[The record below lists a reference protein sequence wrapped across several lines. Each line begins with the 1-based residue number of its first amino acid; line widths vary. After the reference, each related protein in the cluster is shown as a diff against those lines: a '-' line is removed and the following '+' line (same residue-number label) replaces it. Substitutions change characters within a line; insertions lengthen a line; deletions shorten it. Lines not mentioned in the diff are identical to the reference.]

1 MASLR
6 CASLG
11 ISYEF
16 LDLLQFRKLSCKPDF
31 TKIRSQAP
39 KLCLKVL
46 GAQSLRSKTAGHC
59 SVAVARAAEIS
70 ETSMSVSCEKDDEEV
85 ELEHRNEFLEAFFD
99 RRGEPFE
106 DQGLDT
112 SCVRGIIAAGSV
124 KSRDSVLV
132 GPGCSTVVPELRK
145 QLVNVMVAHW
155 SLEVLANLKEMDD
168 EVRCWQGD
176 LQQLPAS
183 TAPFNAVFLGYSL
196 AVCYSPVKLLEA
208 AASRCSPS
216 AKVVI
221 SYSQGRDG
229 LTRHRQ
235 KYPHILLRDLPEE
248 KDLQSLIST
257 LPLELRS
264 FTNDPNSYLATLE
277 VTSSK
282 KIAMADGD
290 FGVEFP
296 LYATGKVV
304 YGFGRG
310 SKQMGIPTA
319 NLNPEDLPQELLALP
334 KGVYYGWAQVRA
346 PGLDTR
352 SHMMVM
358 NIGNRPTFADS
369 GAVTLEVH
377 ILHDYESVDFY
388 GEEAAIVVLGFIRL
402 EMKFKSLDELVGRI
416 LEDIA
421 MAKNILSSDEVLH
434 SYQSDPF
441 FAS

>member
-16 LDLLQFRKLSCKPDF
+16 FDLLQLRKLSFKPDF

-46 GAQSLRSKTAGHC
+46 GARSMRSKTAGHC

-70 ETSMSVSCEKDDEEV
+70 ETSMSVSCEKDEEEV

-124 KSRDSVLV
+124 KSGDSVLV
-132 GPGCSTVVPELRK
+132 GPGCSTLVPELRK

-216 AKVVI
+216 KL
-221 SYSQGRDG
+221 SYS
-229 LTRHRQ
+229 H
-235 KYPHILLRDLPEE
+235 
-248 KDLQSLIST
+248 
-257 LPLELRS
+257 
-264 FTNDPNSYLATLE
+264 
-277 VTSSK
+277 
-282 KIAMADGD
+282 
-290 FGVEFP
+290 
-296 LYATGKVV
+296 
-304 YGFGRG
+304 
-310 SKQMGIPTA
+310 
-319 NLNPEDLPQELLALP
+319 
-334 KGVYYGWAQVRA
+334 
-346 PGLDTR
+346 
-352 SHMMVM
+352 
-358 NIGNRPTFADS
+358 
-369 GAVTLEVH
+369 
-377 ILHDYESVDFY
+377 
-388 GEEAAIVVLGFIRL
+388 
-402 EMKFKSLDELVGRI
+402 
-416 LEDIA
+416 
-421 MAKNILSSDEVLH
+421 
-434 SYQSDPF
+434 
-441 FAS
+441 